1 MPDTI
6 VSIPLDV
13 WKKAKRKEYLQAW
26 LLSVQP
32 ELEIEFQEQEESLRY
47 ELSYLDCPKRRIPI
61 LLEFSDEEDDT
72 EIISLVPQRGLF
84 ASGVSKEEAKLNLL
98 HSMQEDYLRLKKQ
111 KDSLGKQLLSKLE
124 FLESFFKGI
133 L

>member
-13 WKKAKRKEYLQAW
+13 WKKAKRKEDLQAW

-32 ELEIEFQEQEESLRY
+32 ELENELQEQEESLRY

-72 EIISLVPQRGLF
+72 EIISIVPQRGLF
-84 ASGVSKEEAKLNLL
+84 ASGNSKEEAKTNLL
-98 HSMQEDYLRLKKQ
+98 CSIQEDYLRLKKQ

-124 FLESFFKGI
+124 FLEI
-133 L
+133 LF

>member
-1 MPDTI
+1 MPNTI

-13 WKKAKRKEYLQAW
+13 WKKAKRKEDLQAW

-32 ELEIEFQEQEESLRY
+32 ELENELQEQEESLRY
-47 ELSYLDCPKRRIPI
+47 ELSHLDCLKRRIPI

-84 ASGVSKEEAKLNLL
+84 ASGNSKEESKTNLL
-98 HSMQEDYLRLKKQ
+98 YSMQEDYLRLKKQ

-124 FLESFFKGI
+124 FLES
-133 L
+133 LY

>member
-13 WKKAKRKEYLQAW
+13 WKKAKRKEDIQAW

-32 ELEIEFQEQEESLRY
+32 ELEIEFQEQEESLLY
-47 ELSYLDCPKRRIPI
+47 ELSYLDCPKQRIPI

-72 EIISLVPQRGLF
+72 EIISLVPQHGLF
-84 ASGVSKEEAKLNLL
+84 ASGKSKEEAKKNLFY
-98 HSMQEDYLRLKKQ
+98 SMQEDYFRLKKQ
-111 KDSLGKQLLSKLE
+111 RDSLGKQLLLKLE
-124 FLESFFKGI
+124 FLESLF
-133 L
+133 